1 MVDREVRGKEGYV
14 VGLGGEVCVVDLGG
28 EVRGKEGYV
37 VDLGGEVCVVDLG
50 EL

>member
-28 EVRGKEGYV
+28 EVHIP
-37 VDLGGEVCVVDLG
+37 LFSPCLPS
-50 EL
+50 